1 MPPGGRPPR
10 GRAGRSNDRLWE
22 LQQQRNWDY
31 DARVEELD
39 TDDDNSPQGVELD
52 QNYGPRRYRSDE
64 LRFTGIDLG
73 GGMVR
78 RRRSGDAHEDNFTPS
93 EDEEEYEYDVQT
105 GLIRRQDMQ
114 VAYRDKEEILV
125 QRALERISRARALGK
140 PNVKLSRAEIDALDR
155 LERNQNPPRPSAA
168 PKAAP
173 KSKKEAPVVKRK
185 PVEVRKNGTKG
196 TTRSASDSPTK
207 GKSNEVRGRGQ
218 STTATQSARASRENS
233 VTTYALPPA
242 EVEYDRRSF
251 YPPGYHRQLDQA
263 PRGSRTNSNQSLRR
277 EAMPMPMPPP
287 QHPYYNNRY
296 SSNPDVLYGNRPG
309 SNSSR
314 SSRPDPA
321 EMDWEPRARSTSSL
335 VNMPLDQLPYQ
346 SGVGRAPR
354 FDPSDPRFA
363 SSQRRVASGPPAIQN
378 QATHYR
384 RPQDELFLPES
395 QPEVYNYLTGE
406 TEDDDEDEDEDEDSD
421 YNAGVEVNVSER
433 PGGNYA
439 IQTRSATAAA
449 ASSPAPRAKGGG
461 KGTGSRNKKV
471 R

>member
-10 GRAGRSNDRLWE
+10 GRPGRNNDRLWE
-22 LQQQRNWDY
+22 LQQQRAWDY

-39 TDDDNSPQGVELD
+39 TDDDNSPQGVELE
-52 QNYGPRRYRSDE
+52 QNYGQPRYRSDE

-105 GLIRRQDMQ
+105 GVIRRQDMQ
-114 VAYRDKEEILV
+114 VAYRDKEELLV

-173 KSKKEAPVVKRK
+173 KGKKEAPVVKRK
-185 PVEVRKNGTKG
+185 PVEVRKNTGKG
-196 TTRSASDSPTK
+196 NARSASDSPTK
-207 GKSNEVRGRGQ
+207 GKSRELRGRGQ
-218 STTATQSARASRENS
+218 SNAFSSSARASRDNS
-233 VTTYALPPA
+233 VTAYALPPP
-242 EVEYDRRSF
+242 EVDYDRRAP
-251 YPPGYHRQLDQA
+251 YPQGYFLTGAHQMDPA
-263 PRGSRTNSNQSLRR
+263 SRGSRTNSNQSLRQQ
-277 EAMPMPMPPP
+277 AMPPP
-287 QHPYYNNRY
+287 QHPYYTNRY

-309 SNSSR
+309 SGSSR

-321 EMDWEPRARSTSSL
+321 EMDWEPRARSTSNL
-335 VNMPLDQLPYQ
+335 INMPLDQIPYQ

-363 SSQRRVASGPPAIQN
+363 SPQRRVASGPPTMQT
-378 QATHYR
+378 QAVQYR
-384 RPQDELFLPES
+384 RPQDELFLPEG
-395 QPEVYNYLTGE
+395 QPEVYNYLTGDDE
-406 TEDDDEDEDEDEDSD
+406 EDENNEDDDDDDSD

-449 ASSPAPRAKGGG
+449 APRAKGNG
-461 KGTGSRNKKV
+461 KGTGGKSKKG